1 MGWLD
6 IFRKQTFHQE
16 PFAASYEALF
26 QEKIPK
32 ATPIADLKFTVL
44 DTETTGLNRKTDEI
58 VSYGSIQVRGFRV
71 FVNSVK
77 EYYLKPIKQNSEAI
91 KIHGIIKKDGFISH
105 REFVERFL
113 AEIGATI
120 LVAHHAG
127 FDKAMLEKAGKPF
140 GLRRIL
146 NPTIDTYDLAVR
158 LEIGK
163 NYNPKM
169 VNGLEYSLD
178 KLCERYQI
186 PLDDRHTASG
196 DAFLTAQLLLKL
208 LKMAERAGIRTY
220 GDLMGK

>member
-6 IFRKQTFHQE
+6 IFKKQTFQNE
-16 PFAASYEALF
+16 AFVASYEALF

-32 ATPIADLKFTVL
+32 ATPIADLTFTVL

-58 VSYGSIQVRGFRV
+58 VSYGSIQVRGFRI

-77 EYYLKPIKQNSEAI
+77 EYYLNPGKQNKEAI
-91 KIHGIIKKDGFISH
+91 KIHGIIKKDGFISQ
-105 REFVERFL
+105 RGFIERFL
-113 AEIGATI
+113 DEIGATV

-127 FDKAMLEKAGKPF
+127 FDKAMLEKAGKPY
-140 GLRRIL
+140 GLKRIL
-146 NPTIDTYDLAVR
+146 NPTIDTYELAVR

-163 NYNPKM
+163 NYNPRM
-169 VNGLEYSLD
+169 VNGLDYSLD

-208 LKMAERAGIRTY
+208 LKKADKAGIKTY
-220 GDLMGK
+220 GDLLSR

>member
-6 IFRKQTFHQE
+6 IFRKKTYQQE
-16 PFAASYEALF
+16 PFVAAYEALL
-26 QEKIPK
+26 QDKIAK
-32 ATPIADLKFTVL
+32 STPIADLTFTVL
-44 DTETTGLNRKTDEI
+44 DTETTGLNSKTDEI
-58 VSYGSIQVRGFRV
+58 VSYGSIQVKGFRV

-77 EYYLKPIKQNSEAI
+77 EYFLKPSKQNQEAI
-91 KIHGIIKKDGFISH
+91 KVHGIIKKDGFISPQ
-105 REFVERFL
+105 EFVERFL
-113 AEIGATI
+113 SEIGATI

-140 GLRRIL
+140 GLKRIL

-163 NYNPKM
+163 NHNPRM
-169 VNGLEYSLD
+169 VNGLDYSLD

-208 LKMAERAGIRTY
+208 LKKADKAGIKTY
-220 GDLMGK
+220 GDLLGG